1 MAEDSDEEIEM
12 FDQFFTV
19 LNVWKVALV
28 LFVVF
33 TEFDKSNSVQIRYQ
47 ILVFYYVCVWFDV
60 IG

>member
-1 MAEDSDEEIEM
+1 MAEDRDEVIEM

-19 LNVWKVALV
+19 LYVWKVALV

-33 TEFDKSNSVQIRYQ
+33 TEFDKSDSVQIRYQ
-47 ILVFYYVCVWFDV
+47 ILVFYYVCVWFVV